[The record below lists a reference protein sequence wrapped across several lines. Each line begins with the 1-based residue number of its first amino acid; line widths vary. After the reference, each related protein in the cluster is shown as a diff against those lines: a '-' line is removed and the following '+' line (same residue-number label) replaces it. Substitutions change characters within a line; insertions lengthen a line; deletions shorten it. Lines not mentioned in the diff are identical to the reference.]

1 MSDEEAESKSNLSLY
16 VSDELKSKLQA
27 AADNDGRS
35 LSNLATR
42 ILEAWLKEK
51 GEAQ

>member
-1 MSDEEAESKSNLSLY
+1 MSDEEEAKTYLSLY
-16 VSDELKSKLQA
+16 VGEDLKSKLQA